1 MKKQLLLISFVWLF
15 FSAYSQFE
23 VSGEFRTRGEAN
35 HGALTLPTD
44 NSETAFFVNQRTR
57 LNFKYQNEKFVSYF
71 SLQDVRIWGQE
82 DLMVKTGVNSSTIGI
97 DVSQAWF
104 DWKFAE
110 NWGLKTGR
118 QIWNYDDG
126 RILSSRNWSNYA
138 LSWDAFLLHFD
149 KDDFNFH
156 FGSSINNTYPGF
168 NKGGFIS
175 DDNPFEEPLG
185 FRIKYFNFVWLQ
197 FKVNKSLT
205 LSLNSYVSSYL
216 KANTKSTIYS
226 MGTSGMFAQYK
237 KEELLVKGEAYYQYG
252 KNGFGKEVSAY
263 MASVSAN
270 YKLGKIGI
278 GAGID
283 YLSGN
288 RDNKTYNA
296 FDLMYGGRFK
306 FNGWMNYYNLAG
318 NTNHS
323 GLIDIYPNLTWTL
336 NKKHQLFATYHI
348 FKLEQDPPLPDGGDF
363 SYLNKNIGGELDI
376 SYTYKF
382 DKTFNI
388 KAFFGYYFATETTE
402 YLKGVPKGTSTSPY
416 WASIMLTYKPTLYK
430 N

>member
-1 MKKQLLLISFVWLF
+1 MKKGLLILSFITLV
-15 FSAYSQFE
+15 FSAFAQFE

-35 HGALTLPTD
+35 HGASMLPTES
-44 NSETAFFVNQRTR
+44 SETAFFVSQRTR
-57 LNFKYQNEKFVSYF
+57 LNLKYQNEKFVSYF
-71 SLQDVRIWGQE
+71 SLQDVRFWGQE
-82 DLMVKTGVNSSTIGI
+82 DMIVKTGVNSSHIGL

-104 DWKFAE
+104 DWKFAK

-118 QIWNYDDG
+118 QIWNYDNG
-126 RILSSRNWSNYA
+126 RILSSRNWNQTA
-138 LSWDAFLLHFD
+138 LSWDAFLLHLD

-156 FGSSINNTYPGF
+156 FGSSINNTYASF
-168 NKGGFIS
+168 NKVPN
-175 DDNPFEEPLG
+175 NPYDSPFG
-185 FRIKYFNFVWLQ
+185 YRIKYFNFVWLN
-197 FKVNKSLT
+197 FHINESLK
-205 LSLNSYVSSYL
+205 LSLNNYMSSYL
-216 KANTKSTIYS
+216 KENTTSTIYS
-226 MGTSGMFAQYK
+226 MITQGLYAEYK
-237 KEELLVKGEAYYQYG
+237 KEKLSAKGEAYYQYG

-288 RDNKTYNA
+288 KDNKTYNA

-323 GLIDIYPNLTWTL
+323 GLIDIYPNVTWTL

-348 FKLEQDPPLPDGGDF
+348 FKLEQDHPLPDGGDF

-382 DKTFNI
+382 DKNFNI

-402 YLKGVPKGTSTSPY
+402 YLKSVPKGSSISPY
-416 WASIMLTYKPTLYK
+416 WASIMLTYKPILFK
-430 N
+430 Q